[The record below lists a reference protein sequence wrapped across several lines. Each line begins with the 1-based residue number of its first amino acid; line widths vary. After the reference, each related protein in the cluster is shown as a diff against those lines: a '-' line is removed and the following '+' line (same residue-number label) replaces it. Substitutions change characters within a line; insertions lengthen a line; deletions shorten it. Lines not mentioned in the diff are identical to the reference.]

1 MGPFPKS
8 SLEIFFGVAT
18 MEMGMKK
25 KLDQN
30 IQVHISVQL
39 KPQRLSMAYCLTCAN
54 RRMELNMLFWSLGL
68 MTEKNITPRAI
79 YIPDLSLQLSDL
91 GQRFDSNSLIF
102 QSKNMGRE

>member
-1 MGPFPKS
+1 
-8 SLEIFFGVAT
+8 
-18 MEMGMKK
+18 MKK

-39 KPQRLSMAYCLTCAN
+39 KPQRLSMASCLTCAN
-54 RRMELNMLFWSLGL
+54 RRMELNMLLWSLGL
-68 MTEKNITPRAI
+68 MTEKNIMPRAI
-79 YIPDLSLQLSDL
+79 YIPDLSLRLSDL